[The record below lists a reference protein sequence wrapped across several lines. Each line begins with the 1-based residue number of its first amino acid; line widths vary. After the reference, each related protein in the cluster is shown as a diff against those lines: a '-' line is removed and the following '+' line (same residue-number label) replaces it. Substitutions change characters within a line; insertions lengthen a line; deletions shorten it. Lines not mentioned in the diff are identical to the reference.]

1 MTLEAT
7 ATTTNVWLAAV
18 ALYLYG
24 EEALCAI
31 RDIDGRK
38 SSYTLGVPQSE
49 LDELEREYD
58 VGRCSLADAKTF
70 VHAFNRLTQTQRQ
83 MRRDGD
89 REWSS
94 VTYVAAKSC
103 S

>member
-1 MTLEAT
+1 MNLET
-7 ATTTNVWLAAV
+7 STTTSVWLASV

-24 EEALCAI
+24 EEALCEI
-31 RDIDGRK
+31 RDIDGRR
-38 SSYTLGVPQSE
+38 SSYTLKVPQSE

-58 VGRCSLADAKTF
+58 AGRCSLSDAKAF
-70 VHAFNRLTQTQRQ
+70 VHAFNRVTQTQRR

-94 VTYVAAKSC
+94 IKYIAAKS
-103 S
+103 